1 MKNLILLSL
10 LFNFSICFSQSE
22 QLIPQNAITVFSINN
37 LNLLQK
43 ISMDDLVKYDFM
55 EEVHQELFDGSTSG
69 KTLKDAGI
77 DFNQRLNV
85 FYGKTDDY
93 EVSGFTF
100 GVNNSSLLFEV
111 FDDFTELKSNYK
123 DVKEYGSFFNNLIL
137 KNNSALL
144 IRIEPTAESID
155 RKTDS
160 IWYSRGNE
168 YPYGG
173 MYEED
178 ILFDEGFD
186 EGDFDFEQNEAEAEA
201 EEEEEEEEEELNEE
215 PLFYFD
221 STEISNEDF
230 PEASEDLNEK
240 NYYELRDSV
249 QLELQQ
255 YLLTQLLNDL
265 FINNLTLLSIDPR
278 FSEQLTHQVAGTFY
292 LDNSRSFQQAN
303 GLWYF
308 QTIMPSLYNDI
319 KELYTGNVIL
329 GDLILNDKSLEFLV
343 EARYGEKLGSIYQ
356 EMNDSKFDNNITK
369 YIHKNSPA
377 YFTYNVNLRKAY
389 DKAYEVIMPIISAE
403 KNADIAMNVLALELM
418 NELIN
423 KDALFDTYKGSM
435 FGTFNGIKKIKT
447 KKIDYKYDDITFEY
461 NETEVDAIEDMPIFS
476 LGFSID
482 RHDIPEIILKNFS
495 RLTSK
500 FEKHDNYWVFNNAIL
515 DAAPLYMINK
525 NNLFILT
532 NDEDLAINHSD
543 GYGPDQLGRKVRKE
557 IKRNGFMNGYLD
569 ISGTLNRFPSDLLS
583 ERRSEL
589 INSLKGKSGK
599 MYLKSAKTTTKI
611 TKFEMS
617 YKFNGEENSGKHLLD
632 VINTL
637 YIFSK

>member
-10 LFNFSICFSQSE
+10 LFNFSVCFSQSE

-173 MYEED
+173 MYEEE

-186 EGDFDFEQNEAEAEA
+186 EGDFDFEQNEAEAE
-201 EEEEEEEEEELNEE
+201 EEEEEEEEEELNED
-215 PLFYFD
+215 PPFYFD
-221 STEISNEDF
+221 STEISIEDF

-278 FSEQLTHQVAGTFY
+278 FSEQLTHQCAGTFY

-356 EMNDSKFDNNITK
+356 EMNDSKFDKNITK

-423 KDALFDTYKGSM
+423 KDALFGTCKGSL
-435 FGTFNGIKKIKT
+435 FGFFNGIKKIKI
-447 KKIDYKYDDITFEY
+447 KKIEYVYDDNFNYIPQS
-461 NETEVDAIEDMPIFS
+461 NDAEEDMPIFTF
-476 LGFSID
+476 GFSID
-482 RHDIPEIILKNFS
+482 RTDIPEKVFKHLERSTLKIVNMG
-495 RLTSK
+495 
-500 FEKHDNYWVFNNAIL
+500 NYWRYDNAIL
-515 DAAPLYMINK
+515 DAAPLYMICK
-525 NNLFILT
+525 NGLFLFT
-532 NDEDLAINHSD
+532 NDEDLALNHSQ
-543 GYGPDQLGRKVRKE
+543 GYGDKAISHSDVKKTMKSNLIYTLVDLGT
-557 IKRNGFMNGYLD
+557 
-569 ISGTLNRFPSDLLS
+569 TLKRFPVDLFGS
-583 ERRSEL
+583 KENQIIE
-589 INSLKGKSGK
+589 SLRGKTGIIQ
-599 MYLKSAKTTTKI
+599 LKTTKAKKKNANIQLTYSDFSDNQ
-611 TKFEMS
+611 T
-617 YKFNGEENSGKHLLD
+617 GKHLLD
-632 VINTL
+632 LINAI
-637 YIFSK
+637 YVASK